1 MSKKALITGITGQ
14 DGSYLAELLL
24 SKGYLVHGLIRR
36 SSTFNTDRI
45 DHIYTDPHD
54 PQSKLFLHY
63 GDITDSGQ
71 LTNLIYNIHHDE
83 NMNPSSISSIDER
96 L

>member
-45 DHIYTDPHD
+45 DHIYTDPHA
-54 PQSKLFLHY
+54 PPK
-63 GDITDSGQ
+63 
-71 LTNLIYNIHHDE
+71 
-83 NMNPSSISSIDER
+83 
-96 L
+96 